1 MHTVYGACA
10 MQEDLIDDSG
20 FELGMPSHVDM
31 LKHYC
36 CVLEA
41 ELDTTRRDLR
51 QAHQNIAGL
60 IVMHRD
66 TAKALAILRIENQR
80 ITRRLSEFYAA
91 DREQQTSRMT
101 YGYGDYSQHGKKD
114 T

>member
-1 MHTVYGACA
+1 M
-10 MQEDLIDDSG
+10 MEDDLIDDSG

-51 QAHQNIAGL
+51 GAHQNVAGL
-60 IVMHRD
+60 IIMRRD
-66 TAKALAILRIENQR
+66 TAKELAALKVDHQR
-80 ITRRLSEFYAA
+80 ITRRLSQFYEA
-91 DREQQTSRMT
+91 DRAQEVARMA
-101 YGYGDYSQHGKKD
+101 YQYGDYANK
-114 T
+114 